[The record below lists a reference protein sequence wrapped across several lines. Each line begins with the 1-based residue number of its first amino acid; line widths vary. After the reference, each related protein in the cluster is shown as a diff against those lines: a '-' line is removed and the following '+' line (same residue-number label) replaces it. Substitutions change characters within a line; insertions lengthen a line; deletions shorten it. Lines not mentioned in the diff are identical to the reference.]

1 MLRFL
6 KRIFS
11 PIPARN
17 RAEYIS
23 CKYKRKEI
31 DEDIYPQEI
40 KTPPARSDDLRK
52 YSSAASHIP
61 DLPKAEVKWVIDGDT
76 VVVSI
81 KGQKEKVRLDSI
93 DCPEGDQEWGSAAKY
108 GLVKLIG
115 GRSIQLEQYGMDI
128 YGRIIATIYVW
139 NDANNEWSNV
149 NERMVTL
156 GHAWVMRLYYNHL
169 SKDRQNK
176 LNQLERWAR
185 SRKVG
190 LWRSQNPIPPWNWRS
205 KCKNACR
212 SLN

>member
-1 MLRFL
+1 MFSFL
-6 KRIFS
+6 KRLFG

-17 RAEYIS
+17 TSKNLKCRYN
-23 CKYKRKEI
+23 KKEI
-31 DEDIYPQEI
+31 GQGVYLREI
-40 KTPPARSDDLRK
+40 KTPSAESHNSQK
-52 YSSAASHIP
+52 YSSAASHISG
-61 DLPKAEVKWVIDGDT
+61 LPKADVKLVIDGDT

-81 KGQKEKVRLDSI
+81 GGQREKIRLDSI

-115 GRSIQLEQYGMDI
+115 GRSIQLEQQAVDI
-128 YGRIIATIYVW
+128 YGRIVATIYVW
-139 NDANNEWSNV
+139 NETKNEWSNV

-169 SKDRQNK
+169 SKDRKNK

-185 SRKVG
+185 SKKVG
-190 LWRSQNPIPPWNWRS
+190 LWRSQNPIPPWNWRN
-205 KCKNACR
+205 KCKNTSR